1 MSDKSASKG
10 ENPHTFLQTSTR
22 ASSCG
27 MARDLLLEAMEA
39 QMKEETF
46 ARDLMTLPVRS
57 VTWNTPV
64 RDAAAFMLRWGISG
78 APVADD
84 RGRWIGVFTLKD
96 MARHVQ
102 ERMVKLPVIDP
113 NDQRT
118 LETRESIPPGF
129 SFEAFEDTRVEDL
142 MTAGLYTVSPETT
155 MDEVV
160 RALVV
165 QKIHRV
171 FVLQGSQL
179 EGVITTMDVMRW
191 LDKRL
196 NGRRPGRELNA
207 VFSSSGEVA

>member
-1 MSDKSASKG
+1 
-10 ENPHTFLQTSTR
+10 
-22 ASSCG
+22 

-46 ARDLMTLPVRS
+46 ARDLMSRS
-57 VTWNTPV
+57 VKRVTSNTPV

-78 APVADD
+78 VPVVDD
-84 RGRWIGVFTLKD
+84 RGSWIGVFTLRD

-118 LETRESIPPGF
+118 VETRESIPPGF

-142 MTAGLYTVSPETT
+142 MTPGLYTVSPQAT
-155 MDEVV
+155 MEEVV
-160 RALVV
+160 QALVTR
-165 QKIHRV
+165 KIHRV
-171 FVLQGSQL
+171 FVLEGSQL
-179 EGVITTMDVMRW
+179 EGVITTMDVMKW

-207 VFSSSGEVA
+207 VFSSSCEVA